1 MEEYSQLIHNHDA
14 EVYAPTASC
23 IYIFELHCKYFTS
36 PFGLLLALACYIF
49 KKNRMTKKSNLF
61 CWFWSLLA

>member
-1 MEEYSQLIHNHDA
+1 MEEYSQLIHNHDP

-23 IYIFELHCKYFTS
+23 IYIFELHCKYFTL

-49 KKNRMTKKSNLF
+49 KKKIE
-61 CWFWSLLA
+61 

>member
-1 MEEYSQLIHNHDA
+1 MEEYSQLIHNHDP

-49 KKNRMTKKSNLF
+49 KKKSNDLEK
-61 CWFWSLLA
+61 